1 MDLAELERVELEDA
15 LASLGIAKF
24 HGRQIFRWIY
34 ERGVTDV
41 AAMTNLS
48 RDLRATLS
56 GVVRISTPAIVA
68 RQTSIDGTTK
78 FLLRLAD
85 DRHIEAVYIPDTPS
99 QTFCISTQVG
109 CAMTCAFCL
118 TGKMGLT
125 RNLTAGEI
133 AGQVRVLARQT
144 GLADKRFNLVLMV
157 MVEPK

>member
-85 DRHIEAVYIPDTPS
+85 DRHIGADARAPS
-99 QTFCISTQVG
+99 R
-109 CAMTCAFCL
+109 L
-118 TGKMGLT
+118 P
-125 RNLTAGEI
+125 R
-133 AGQVRVLARQT
+133 RR
-144 GLADKRFNLVLMV
+144 RFGD
-157 MVEPK
+157 